1 MEENLLQSTVA
12 APEGLIKDSSDAA
25 FVEDVVEASKEV
37 PVIVDFWAPWCG
49 PCKQLGPA
57 IEKVVTAANGAV
69 KLVKIDID
77 QNPAIAQQLRIQS
90 IPAVYAFKDGQPVD
104 GFMGALP
111 ESQIKDFVEKLVGE
125 IGPSP
130 AEEALAAASAALAE
144 EDFAQAAGLFGEV
157 LRLESSNVEA
167 MAGLAQCYI
176 GGGDLERAGQTLDLV
191 KPEDANNPVVTSARA
206 ALSLA
211 EKALDAG
218 DLEPLLARVEANEN
232 DHQARSDL
240 SEALLAAGRKQ
251 EAVEQ
256 LLEIVR
262 RDRKWQDDGARK
274 QLLTLFEAFGNED
287 EVTQDGR
294 QQLSILLFS

>member
-1 MEENLLQSTVA
+1 MEEMTLQPAEGA
-12 APEGLIKDSSDAA
+12 AGALIKDSSDAA
-25 FVEDVVEASKEV
+25 FVEDVVQASQEV
-37 PVIVDFWAPWCG
+37 PVIVDFWAPWCE
-49 PCKQLGPA
+49 PCKQLGPT
-57 IEKVVTAANGAV
+57 IEKVVMAANGAV
-69 KLVKIDID
+69 RLVKIDID

-111 ESQIKDFVEKLVGE
+111 ESQIKQFVEKLVGE

-130 AEEALAAASAALAE
+130 AEEAMAAAATALAA

-157 LRLESSNVEA
+157 LRLDNSNVEA
-167 MAGLAQCYI
+167 MAVLAQCYI
-176 GGGDLERAGQTLDLV
+176 GGGDLERAAQTLDLI
-191 KPEDANNPVVTSARA
+191 KPEDAGNPVVSSARA
-206 ALSLA
+206 ALTLA

-218 DLEPLLARVEANEN
+218 DLEPLQAKVAANEN
-232 DHQARSDL
+232 DHAARAEF
-240 SEALLAAGRKQ
+240 SEALLAAGRKA

-262 RDRKWQDDGARK
+262 RDRKWNDDGARK

>member
-1 MEENLLQSTVA
+1 MEEISMLSPQGA
-12 APEGLIKDSSDAA
+12 AAELIKDSSDAT
-25 FVEDVVEASKEV
+25 FIEDVIEVSKNV
-37 PVIVDFWAPWCG
+37 PVIVDFWAPWCE
-49 PCKQLGPA
+49 PCKQLGPT
-57 IEKVVTAANGAV
+57 IEKVVNSANGAV
-69 KLVKIDID
+69 RLVKIDID

-90 IPAVYAFKDGQPVD
+90 IPAVFAFKNGQPVD
-104 GFMGALP
+104 GFMGAVP
-111 ESQIKDFVEKLVGE
+111 ESQIKQFVEKLVGE

-130 AEEALAAASAALAE
+130 VEEALAAAGAAMAE
-144 EDFAQAAGLFGEV
+144 SDFAQAAGLYGEV
-157 LRLESSNVEA
+157 LRNDTSNFEA
-167 MAGLAQCYI
+167 LAGLTQCYI
-176 GGGDLERAGQTLDLV
+176 GGGDLERAAQTLDLV
-191 KPEDANNPVVTSARA
+191 KPDDANNPVVTSARA

-218 DLEPLLARVEANEN
+218 DLDPLLEKVAANEN

-240 SEALLAAGRKQ
+240 SEALLAAGRKE

-256 LLEIVR
+256 LLEIVS

-294 QQLSILLFS
+294 QKLSILLFS

>member
-1 MEENLLQSTVA
+1 MDEISMLSPDG
-12 APEGLIKDSSDAA
+12 APAGLIKDSSDAA
-25 FVEDVVEASKEV
+25 FIEDVVEVSKEV
-37 PVIVDFWAPWCG
+37 PVIVDFWAPWCE

-57 IEKVVTAANGAV
+57 IEKVVNSANGAV
-69 KLVKIDID
+69 RLVKIDID

-104 GFMGALP
+104 GFMGAVP
-111 ESQIKDFVEKLVGE
+111 ESQIKAFVEKLVGE
-125 IGPSP
+125 IGPTA
-130 AEEALAAASAALAE
+130 AEEALEAATTALAE
-144 EDFAQAAGLFGEV
+144 EDFAQAASLFGEV
-157 LRLESSNVEA
+157 LRTDNSNVDA
-167 MAGLAQCYI
+167 LAGLTQCYI

-191 KPEDANNPVVTSARA
+191 KPEDADKPIVTGARA

-218 DLEPLLARVEANEN
+218 DLEPLLAKVEANEN
-232 DHQARSDL
+232 DHQARSEL
-240 SEALLAAGRKQ
+240 SEALLAAGRKE

-256 LLEIVR
+256 LLDIVR
-262 RDRKWQDDGARK
+262 RDRKWNDDGARK

-294 QQLSILLFS
+294 QKLSILLFS

>member
-1 MEENLLQSTVA
+1 MEEMTIPPADGGNGA
-12 APEGLIKDSSDAA
+12 LIKDSSDAA
-25 FVEDVVEASKEV
+25 FVEDVVQTSMEV

-57 IEKVVTAANGAV
+57 LEKIVTNANGAV

-90 IPAVYAFKDGQPVD
+90 IPAVYAFKGGQPVD

-111 ESQIKDFVEKLVGE
+111 ESQIKQFVEKLVGE

-130 AEEALAAASAALAE
+130 AEEALAAANAALAE

-157 LRLESSNVEA
+157 LRLDNSNVEA

-176 GGGDLERAGQTLDLV
+176 GGGDLERAAQTLDLI
-191 KPEDANNPVVTSARA
+191 KPQDADNTAVSSARA
-206 ALSLA
+206 ALALA
-211 EKALDAG
+211 EKAQDAG
-218 DLEPLLARVEANEN
+218 DLEPLMAKVEANEN
-232 DHQARSDL
+232 DHEARSEL
-240 SEALLAAGRKQ
+240 SEALLAAGRKA

-262 RDRKWQDDGARK
+262 RDRKWNDDGARK

-294 QQLSILLFS
+294 QKLSILLFS